1 MKRVV
6 GIVILLALALGAYF
20 IVNEKTVV
28 EREAA
33 DENTD
38 PVLDSIADTKVEME
52 DSYYE
57 LKMNNLVFVDDL
69 SWEEG
74 KIAVVLIEFILNDV
88 KTSLL
93 LKSDSS
99 VEMFS
104 YAYLALED
112 LSTIAGV
119 PEASQSLLE
128 YINSEYLNSH
138 NFQLAKRYGGIIRN
152 KSIDVYARTDEGEVL
167 KYRIQNIEMTD
178 ESNEV
183 FIAGLL
189 EIVNATIGENMDI
202 LQFQKIQK

>member
-167 KYRIQNIEMTD
+167 KYRIQTMRKY
-178 ESNEV
+178 SRQMV
-183 FIAGLL
+183 
-189 EIVNATIGENMDI
+189 
-202 LQFQKIQK
+202 K